1 MELLPH
7 PGKNPF
13 FVRGEGASAEANVAG
28 VMKHRMFHQSFAC
41 GEEKPWLFIGADMTP
56 PPLSFCEQI
65 LEELRAVNAPLPPT

>member
-1 MELLPH
+1 MFMLEFLSKQAL
-7 PGKNPF
+7 KI
-13 FVRGEGASAEANVAG
+13 NVAG

-56 PPLSFCEQI
+56 PPLSSCEQI